1 MMALSLVVGCAHLIV
16 ANAASSLH
24 ATGLA
29 GKLKPIGWI
38 VVILGGLFLF
48 LSHGTQAEQV
58 MWKIGSGLIAGG
70 LMLIILFGSNRQ
82 VKSLSSALL
91 RLLGGLGALFDI
103 SKIFGDALS
112 YLRLFALGLASASLA
127 ITFNQIGSQIGK
139 NIPGLGILLAIIILL
154 AGHALNLL
162 LGIISGFVHGLR
174 LNYIEFFKWAISE
187 EGYPFK
193 AFRKMEV
200 KS

>member
-1 MMALSLVVGCAHLIV
+1 MSIGRMTKVTLLG
-16 ANAASSLH
+16 
-24 ATGLA
+24 TG
-29 GKLKPIGWI
+29 G
-38 VVILGGLFLF
+38 VFLL
-48 LSHGTQAEQV
+48 LSHGTTAEPF
-58 MWKIGSGLIAGG
+58 MWKLGFDFIAGG
-70 LMLIILFGSNRQ
+70 LALVVLFGSNRQ

-91 RLLGGLGALFDI
+91 RLLGGLGSLFDI

-127 ITFNQIGSQIGK
+127 ITFNQLASQIGK

-154 AGHALNLL
+154 VGHALNLL

-187 EGYPFK
+187 EGYPFI
-193 AFRKMEV
+193 AFQKKEV